1 MSESGIGDMG
11 GMGDIDGIGD
21 VNFCCEK
28 YVKGEGWI
36 GVFNNLEM
44 MLWISF
50 LLFVFIFR

>member
-28 YVKGEGWI
+28 YVKGEG
-36 GVFNNLEM
+36 
-44 MLWISF
+44 
-50 LLFVFIFR
+50 